1 MAKWKVKKFINE
13 NGRCPL
19 DKWLESKDITTKDR
33 AAFDAQVDNIER
45 IEDDQLP
52 PERVKHYQG
61 TNLDE
66 FKVSGDKKK
75 LRPLCVRRG
84 KTIILLAGA
93 IEKGSK
99 IPKGDIETAENL
111 LVQLINGRGTLDD
124 L

>member
-1 MAKWKVKKFINE
+1 MRE
-13 NGRCPL
+13 NGKCPI
-19 DKWLESKDITTKDR
+19 DKWLDSNIITTKDR
-33 AAFDAQVDNIER
+33 AAFDAQVDSTER
-45 IEDDQLP
+45 IEGDQLP
-52 PERVKHYQG
+52 PERVKRYQG
-61 TNLDE
+61 TNLEE

-75 LRPLCVRRG
+75 LRPLCIRQG

-111 LVQLINGRGTLDD
+111 LAELNSSKGKLDD